1 MCFSSPSMPKVD
13 PARPAPTERDGNLQ
27 GVSKRQQAAGATS
40 NTNVTGGLGV
50 TEEAKTYKPTL
61 GS

>member
-13 PARPAPTERDGNLQ
+13 PARPAPTEREGNLE
-27 GVSKRQQAAGATS
+27 GVRKRQQAVGTTS

-50 TEEAKTYKPTL
+50 TEDAKVYKPTL

>member
-13 PARPAPTERDGNLQ
+13 PARPAPTEREGNLE
-27 GVSKRQQAAGATS
+27 GVRKRQAAASTTS
-40 NTNVTGGLGV
+40 NTNVTGGLGD
-50 TEEAKTYKPTL
+50 TSAATTYKPTL